1 MKTFL
6 LLFIIGLAFV
16 SCSDDN
22 CAEKRAIIIKSYEE
36 GVEFYKDDPERL
48 KWLKEV
54 RDAQLAAAC

>member
-1 MKTFL
+1 MKTLIPFL
-6 LLFIIGLAFV
+6 IIGLAFA

-22 CAEKRAIIIKSYEE
+22 CAEKRAEIIKRYEE

-48 KWLKEV
+48 ERLKEV